1 MLAKQQTESDEYQSL
16 HVSPARRNLLKER
29 HDSPLAVV
37 CFGENKGAGP
47 VEYLITQLIEH
58 MCTAANKTDLV
69 VDLLL
74 LSWEAV

>member
-1 MLAKQQTESDEYQSL
+1 MPVLIPIVLAVRMPPDDLVEDS
-16 HVSPARRNLLKER
+16 

-69 VDLLL
+69 VDLML